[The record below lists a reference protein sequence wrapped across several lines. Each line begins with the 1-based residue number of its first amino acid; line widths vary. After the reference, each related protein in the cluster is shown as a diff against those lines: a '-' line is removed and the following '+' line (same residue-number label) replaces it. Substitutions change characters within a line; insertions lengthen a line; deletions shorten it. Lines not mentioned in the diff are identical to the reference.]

1 MHSVII
7 NQYEITH
14 QAEINNQIKVRFK
27 HKIEAYLENIPLS
40 KLINEQTLSF
50 EESVS
55 LFLRTA

>member
-55 LFLRTA
+55 LFLRIA